1 MIGDYRTMYCK
12 KCGAEIQDEDRF
24 CKKCG
29 NPTQDIPKKKRK
41 KGIIIGGCAG
51 GIVLVVTGILF
62 ATGIIGSRSE
72 VAPTNNNTVVQQVSP
87 GVTGQ
92 AVSGNPVEGTETGN
106 QKEKAGQEKQE
117 TDKYSANEQSAD
129 ITISSAEELV
139 EFSEE
144 LAAENGY
151 GGKRIILTCDIQF
164 NETMN
169 AAFEPIGFWEDFTG
183 TFDGCGHTIS
193 GIGISKGRDLICVGL
208 FSTIG
213 KDGVVKNVTLKD
225 CSFEPTTNNNESGG
239 IAGKNLGVID
249 NCHNRGTEAYAG
261 ISAINEGT
269 IVNCSST
276 GRIIGY
282 TAAGGIAG
290 VNKGYIYNCYNT
302 GNVSLGD
309 GGLENH
315 ELIAAG
321 GIVGKNEKGGVINCY
336 TTGNVTAIGAPCGGI
351 VGISGSDAT
360 VSKSYCSSESADK
373 RLGYNE
379 GHESDCEILDK
390 KDMATETFRDQ
401 LNQNCGTNEGWK
413 KWELRTEDGVLYPQH
428 VK

>member
-1 MIGDYRTMYCK
+1 MKYCK
-12 KCGAEIQDEDRF
+12 KCGAEIQDDDRF

-29 NPTQDIPKKKRK
+29 NPTQDIPKKK
-41 KGIIIGGCAG
+41 GIIIGGCVG
-51 GIVLVVTGILF
+51 VIVLVAVAGGLF
-62 ATGIIGSRSE
+62 ATGIIGDKGE
-72 VAPTNNNTVVQQVSP
+72 VVQTNNNAAVQQESL

-92 AVSGNPVEGTETGN
+92 AVSGNSIEGTETDN
-106 QKEKAGQEKQE
+106 QNEGQEE
-117 TDKYSANEQSAD
+117 NEVDEYSANEKSAD
-129 ITISSAEELV
+129 VMISSAEELV
-139 EFSEE
+139 EFSER
-144 LAAENGY
+144 LVTENGY

-169 AAFEPIGFWEDFTG
+169 AAFEPIGFWEDFNG

-193 GIGISKGRDLICVGL
+193 GIEISQGRDLICVGL

-225 CSFEPTTNNNESGG
+225 CYFEPNTNNKESGG
-239 IAGKNLGVID
+239 IAAKNLGVID

-302 GNVSLGD
+302 GDVSLGD

-321 GIVGKNEKGGVINCY
+321 GIVGQNTKGSVINCY
-336 TTGNVTAIGAPCGGI
+336 NTGSVTTIGVPCGGI
-351 VGISGSDAT
+351 AGISGSDAT

-373 RLGYNE
+373 RLGYDE
-379 GHESDCEILDK
+379 GHESDCDILDK
-390 KDMATETFRDQ
+390 KDMETEAFRDQ

-428 VK
+428 IK